1 MHWGSLPWGFILQ
14 NLHPRNKAK
23 TDEKGG
29 TNILFSNDWK
39 SMLYKGVCRDATKQ
53 SVSCISANA

>member
-1 MHWGSLPWGFILQ
+1 MHCRSLPWGLILQ
-14 NLHPRNKAK
+14 NFHPLNKAK

-29 TNILFSNDWK
+29 AKALFPTDWN
-39 SMLYKGVCRDATKQ
+39 SILYKSVCRDATKQ

>member
-1 MHWGSLPWGFILQ
+1 MHCRSLPWGLILQ
-14 NLHPRNKAK
+14 NFHLRNKAK

-29 TNILFSNDWK
+29 AKALFSIDWN
-39 SMLYKGVCRDATKQ
+39 SILYKSVYRDATKQ